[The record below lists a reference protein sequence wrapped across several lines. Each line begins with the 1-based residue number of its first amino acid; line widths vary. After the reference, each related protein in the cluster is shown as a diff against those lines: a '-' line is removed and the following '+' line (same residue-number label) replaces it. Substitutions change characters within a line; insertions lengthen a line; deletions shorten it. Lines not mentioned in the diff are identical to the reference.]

1 MIRFGGERAW
11 DRLTPREQEA
21 VNWHRVE
28 IRGLPPLVE
37 CGACPGDGLGD
48 VAGKA
53 KCKRCGGDGA
63 VEDLEAAAMVAAPGD
78 G

>member
-1 MIRFGGERAW
+1 MIRFGGVRSW
-11 DRLTPREQEA
+11 DRLTPGEQA
-21 VNWHRVE
+21 LVNWHRVE
-28 IRGLPPLVE
+28 VRGLPPLAE
-37 CGACPGDGLGD
+37 CGACFGDGIGD

-63 VEDLEAAAMVAAPGD
+63 VDLEAAAMATPGD